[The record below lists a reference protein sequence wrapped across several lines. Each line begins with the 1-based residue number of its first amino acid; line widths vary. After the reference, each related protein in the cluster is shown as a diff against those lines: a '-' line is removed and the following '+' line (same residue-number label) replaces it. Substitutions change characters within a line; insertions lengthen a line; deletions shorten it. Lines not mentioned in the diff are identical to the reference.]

1 MIASM
6 IIALS
11 APLVW
16 ADVSE
21 FFPLNPGDQWI
32 YMEETGRGKYRVTD
46 IVGDMVDIEGIDC
59 YPVITKRGKREIE
72 RVYYHMGEGE
82 VVVVAFKRLEP
93 LSSTYPIVRLP
104 EMGKEWEY
112 VGETFVAG
120 DLADLTMKGKV
131 KFSGRKEFDGEK
143 IDTIEVR
150 LEATILAAFGTP
162 TEVVQV
168 ATYGRGVGLLSMD
181 MTTKHPKTTEKS
193 KRQLIRYT
201 PKNP

>member
-6 IIALS
+6 ILSLS

-32 YMEETGRGKYRVTD
+32 YAEENDRAKFRVTD
-46 IVGDMVDIEGIDC
+46 TVGEMVDIEGIDC
-59 YPVITKRGKREIE
+59 YPVITTRGKREQD

-82 VVVVAFKRLEP
+82 VVVVAFKQKEP
-93 LSSTYPIVRLP
+93 LSSSYTILRLP
-104 EMGKEWEY
+104 EMGKTWDY

-120 DLADLTMKGKV
+120 DLADLKMTGRV
-131 KFSGRKEFDGEK
+131 KSSGQKEFGGKK

-150 LEATILAAFGTP
+150 LDATILEAFGTP
-162 TEVVQV
+162 TKVTQV
-168 ATYGRGVGLLSMD
+168 AIYGRGIGLLSMD
-181 MTTKHPKTTEKS
+181 MTTKLPKSTEKT
-193 KRQLIRYT
+193 KRRLVRYT
-201 PKNP
+201 PKDQ